1 MNGVGKSII
10 TILLADVLAEKNL
23 KVLIIDYNKYIF
35 KIFNKNPEK
44 KAIRIENIYL
54 LNKYYKQEIDKYNII
69 IFDNPQINFLK
80 TKDLMNNSTNIFLS
94 ECNLVGIK
102 KLQELIKKY
111 TKDIQMKNINIIFNK
126 YNTNSLDKEILKTI
140 FKYINILGII
150 KYSNKIDKIL
160 NTGKIIKI
168 SSIRKDLL
176 KITDNLLKENKGYG
190 TKYTK

>member
-35 KIFNKNPEK
+35 KIFNKNQEK

>member
-54 LNKYYKQEIDKYNII
+54 LNKYYKQEIDEYNII

>member
-1 MNGVGKSII
+1 M
-10 TILLADVLAEKNL
+10 LAEKNL